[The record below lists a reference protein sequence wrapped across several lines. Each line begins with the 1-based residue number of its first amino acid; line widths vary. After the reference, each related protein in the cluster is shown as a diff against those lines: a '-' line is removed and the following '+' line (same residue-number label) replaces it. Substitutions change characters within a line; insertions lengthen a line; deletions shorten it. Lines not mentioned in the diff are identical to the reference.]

1 MNAFFSEQIAV
12 DFAAKWIAAWNA
24 RDLDRIL
31 KHYAFDEKMERV
43 RVSFFAPGNCIMPSD
58 EFELIVSQYYEPLY
72 RFAFS

>member
-31 KHYAFDEKMERV
+31 KHYAFEEKW
-43 RVSFFAPGNCIMPSD
+43 N
-58 EFELIVSQYYEPLY
+58 EFESRSSHLGTVLCLPMNLN
-72 RFAFS
+72 